1 MRAVLVNVSE
11 ALVEERRRLGI
22 DHQDERWEGE
32 WHFVNP
38 PKLWH
43 ARLNTDMAMVLYPL
57 AKRVGLHAY
66 CEATGVF
73 SDLEMDWRVPDQ
85 VYVRPDQEIE
95 EGVTGAEF
103 VVEARSPGDESY
115 AKLPFYAE
123 KGITEV
129 IIVQRDRHFE
139 LYRMGS
145 HGAYQLVADGRSDV
159 LGVIFSTVDGPKLRI
174 TWDGGT
180 AEV

>member
-1 MRAVLVNVSE
+1 M
-11 ALVEERRRLGI
+11 
-22 DHQDERWEGE
+22 
-32 WHFVNP
+32 
-38 PKLWH
+38 
-43 ARLNTDMAMVLYPL
+43 
-57 AKRVGLHAY
+57 
-66 CEATGVF
+66 F

-95 EGVTGAEF
+95 EGGVTGAEF